1 MSETTTSPRLG
12 ERFRE
17 ALGYAAELHN
27 TQTRKASHV
36 PYIGHL
42 LSVAGLVI
50 EADGTEDE
58 AIAALLHDA
67 AEDQGGD
74 ATLAEIEE
82 RFGPDVAAVVGE
94 CSDTV
99 VTPKP
104 PWRQRKENYIN
115 HLDTASDGAIR
126 VSMADKLDNAR
137 AILRDLR
144 REGPRVWQRFNTDD
158 PHEHLWYYRS
168 LLEVYRQR
176 SDSWLVDELSRVIA
190 ALEEEVGPRTAARPT
205 FGFHAIPSART
216 VVRSVLSVLSSE
228 CPLLKMYTGM
238 RRRGSIGED
247 AA

>member
-1 MSETTTSPRLG
+1 MSETTTSPRLST
-12 ERFRE
+12 RFQE

-27 TQTRKASHV
+27 TQTRKASDV
-36 PYIGHL
+36 PYVGHL

-50 EADGTEDE
+50 EADGTETE

-74 ATLAEIEE
+74 ATLDEIEK
-82 RFGPDVAAVVGE
+82 RFGRDVATIVDE

-104 PWRQRKENYIN
+104 PWRQRKESYVA
-115 HLDTASDGAIR
+115 HLREASDSSIR

-144 REGPRVWQRFNTDD
+144 RHGPQVWQRFNTTD

-168 LLEVYRQR
+168 LLDVYRSR
-176 SDSWLVDELSRVIA
+176 SDSWVVDELVRVVA
-190 ALEEEVGPRTAARPT
+190 ALEEEVGPPVAA
-205 FGFHAIPSART
+205 T
-216 VVRSVLSVLSSE
+216 V
-228 CPLLKMYTGM
+228 
-238 RRRGSIGED
+238 
-247 AA
+247 